1 MKHLI
6 FISIDTVGKNH
17 QKYFTPEAIQI
28 SGIKVTKDFIEVG
41 RFLEAIKPLN
51 APVDEYALKLAGLKP
66 TDINSARPFNTVC
79 ADFEAWVGDISES
92 SFVFWG
98 KEDVNILIQEIKDK
112 KYSGKLNFEK
122 YFNFQSYLWS
132 KTGKQLS
139 LKSASELFASEFKV
153 ISCKSLWTST
163 NLKNLY
169 TKVIPSID
177 VNQLWY
183 EGKMKYVIEQLM
195 EISNFFAQSLDFSM
209 DIGKL
214 IKLSNQCYLALET
227 ATRFSASEKEEKL
240 NSLRAH
246 LDEIQ
251 NDVENIIIKSFRDE
265 TISLQWAVLKGRLPQ
280 KFATP
285 EELMELWKKVS
296 EKYLFF
302 KKNRRGS
309 FGIRFEKFRNF
320 YKQLNNRINS
330 FYQRQKMLP
339 IDTSWFET

>member
-6 FISIDTVGKNH
+6 FVSVDTMGKNH
-17 QKYFTPEAIQI
+17 QRCFAPEVIQI
-28 SGIKVTKDFIEVG
+28 SAIKVTKDFIEVG
-41 RFLEAIKPLN
+41 RFLKAIKPLN
-51 APVDEYALKLAGLKP
+51 VTVDEYSLKLAGLKSI
-66 TDINSARPFNTVC
+66 DVHSAKSFNNVC
-79 ADFEAWVGDISES
+79 AEFETWVGDISES

-98 KEDVNILIQEIKDK
+98 KEDVSILLQEISTK
-112 KYSGKLNFEK
+112 KYAGKLKFEK

-139 LKSASELFASEFKV
+139 LKSASELFGSEFKV
-153 ISCKSLWTST
+153 IACKSLWTSI

-169 TKVIPSID
+169 SKVIPSID

-183 EGKMKYVIEQLM
+183 EGKMKYVIEQLV
-195 EISNFFAQSLDFSM
+195 EISNFFATSLIFSM
-209 DIGKL
+209 DIEKL
-214 IKLSNQCYLALET
+214 IKLSNQCYLALEM
-227 ATRFSASEKEEKL
+227 ATSFSASDKEEKL
-240 NSLRAH
+240 KTLRIN

-251 NDVENIIIKSFRDE
+251 NDIENIIMKHFRDE
-265 TISLQWAVLKGRLPQ
+265 TIPLQWAVMKGRLPQ
-280 KFATP
+280 NFTTP
-285 EELMELWKKVS
+285 EELMGYWKKVS

-330 FYQRQKMLP
+330 FYQGQKMLP